1 METNINKRIEE
12 LEKFKERAEEIISFL
27 NNKIKYLETMDSET
41 MEFESMFMD
50 RLERLERLTE
60 KKGEK

>member
-12 LEKFKERAEEIISFL
+12 LEKFKERAEEIIPFL

>member
-27 NNKIKYLETMDSET
+27 NNKIKYLDTMDSET

>member
-1 METNINKRIEE
+1 MV
-12 LEKFKERAEEIISFL
+12 EKFKERAEEIISFL